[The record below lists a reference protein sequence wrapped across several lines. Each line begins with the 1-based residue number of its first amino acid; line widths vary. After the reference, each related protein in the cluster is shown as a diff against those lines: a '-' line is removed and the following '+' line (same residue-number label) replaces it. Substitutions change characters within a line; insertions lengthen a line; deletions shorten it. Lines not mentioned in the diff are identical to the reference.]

1 MERPSPMHQ
10 HYKISA
16 STAALLGLA
25 FAGATIAL
33 EFIPMHVPL
42 PVAYAFGGTGLVL
55 AVIGLRSDRLRFRL
69 YAVGAL
75 ACCVW
80 IFGVLLYPAPLLR
93 WYCAPSREPVPK
105 SVAIDSGLTQAQA
118 EYAYAW
124 TKGVLRHSHWFRIRQ
139 DIKAGRV
146 TQAWRTLHRAP
157 RAITGLSAPTN
168 GTVSVFLA
176 GPGAHKVDCRIWWVT
191 EAGRTNFFY
200 Q

>member
-1 MERPSPMHQ
+1 MRQ
-10 HYKISA
+10 QYKMSA

-25 FAGATIAL
+25 FAGATMSLDI
-33 EFIPMHVPL
+33 IPMQVPL

-55 AVIGLRSDRLRFRL
+55 AVIGLRSDRLRFKL
-69 YAVGAL
+69 YAAGAL

-80 IFGVLLYPAPLLR
+80 IFGVLLYPAPLAG
-93 WYCAPSREPVPK
+93 WYYAPPREPVPK
-105 SVAIDSGLTQAQA
+105 SVAIDGGLTQAQA

-124 TKGVLRHSHWFRIRQ
+124 TKGVLRRSYWFGIRQ

-146 TQAWRTLHRAP
+146 THAWRTLHRRP
-157 RAITGLSAPTN
+157 RAIIGLSAPTN